1 MNKQSVY
8 VSQMP
13 AGCERAGATK
23 GTEQAMMMPAYIL
36 PGTELAPPSGIAYHH
51 RNQCTAFNKHGEQCE
66 GNKIAGEEICLA
78 HVRQRTKRE
87 KEVKQKELLKE
98 VIITSE

>member
-13 AGCERAGATK
+13 AGCERAGAAR
-23 GTEQAMMMPAYIL
+23 GTEQAMLMPAHIMS
-36 PGTELAPPSGIAYHH
+36 GTELAPPSGIAYGH
-51 RNQCTAFNKHGEQCE
+51 RNQCTGFNKHGEQCQ

-87 KEVKQKELLKE
+87 EDVAKKVVKE
-98 VIITSE
+98 VITTSE